1 MGDEQEALPAPPKHD
16 KMCLQRGEAILA
28 ATESGKVPL
37 FLMPFQPEPPLP
49 VIVVGDNEMKTEF
62 ALAFKQVIT
71 EKNLPEEIIVEALQD
86 AMVSAY
92 RRSVN
97 ASSAQN
103 VEAEID
109 LETGIVKIFVEKE
122 VVEDI
127 QDNRTEVLIE
137 EARKVNPDTELG
149 DLEMVESTP
158 EDFGRVAAQTAR
170 QVIQQRIR
178 QAERLAQYEYYSSK
192 TGEIV
197 TGVIQAVH
205 PHELTIGLNINAEG
219 KMPRNQQ
226 IPREYYRVHDRIRA
240 LLLDVEETTREPR
253 IILSRAHRDFLRR
266 LLENE
271 VPEIY
276 QGLVEIRSIAR
287 EAGYRSKVA
296 VSALKPGVDPVGAC
310 VGIRGVR
317 IQAIVRELSDEKID
331 VIEWNPNT
339 EQFIAKALSPARVLS
354 VFLNK
359 EADGM
364 PTATVVV
371 PEDQLSLAIGRNGQN
386 ARLAAKL
393 SGWRIDIKGLFEAV
407 SDTMFK
413 IKNDPRYEHYQEL
426 ESPALPRIEAILAK
440 KEEGRP
446 ITPEEY
452 RELHNFNNRVETGL
466 IEERREVT
474 KQQQRRIQASK
485 EAVPDDAYDLPI
497 MTLGLPTKVENLL
510 EEAGLSNVGEL
521 AYRLLL
527 VPDTIRDID
536 GIGPTYLE
544 QIESALEVMIGYE
557 PLSEEY
563 DVDEELILP
572 GTGSARAK
580 EEPAEE
586 DSEESEE
593 GAGENAD
600 QGEDLEEDDSADSEA
615 EVEEEEAGDTE
626 KEKTEMEA
634 ASTGEEQDADAQN
647 SEMESESADKEA
659 DQGEDQIAEDEIDTA
674 SLVPKDAYDLPI
686 PTLGLPSQV
695 ENLLQESGLDN
706 VGELASRLLLT
717 PESIRNIDGVGPT
730 YLEQIKSALEAM
742 IGDLPFPEDE
752 SEG

>member
-1 MGDEQEALPAPPKHD
+1 
-16 KMCLQRGEAILA
+16 
-28 ATESGKVPL
+28 
-37 FLMPFQPEPPLP
+37 
-49 VIVVGDNEMKTEF
+49 MKTEF
-62 ALAFKQVIT
+62 ALAFKQVIN
-71 EKNLPEEIIVEALQD
+71 EKNLPEEIIIEALKD

-97 ASSAQN
+97 ASSAQK

-109 LETGIVKIFVEKE
+109 LESGEVIVFVEKE
-122 VVEDI
+122 VVDDV
-127 QDNRTEVLIE
+127 QDNRTEVTIA
-137 EARKVNPDTELG
+137 EAKKVNPDTEYG

-178 QAERLAQYEYYSSK
+178 QAERLAQYEYYNEK
-192 TGEIV
+192 IGEIV

-205 PHELTIGLNINAEG
+205 RHELTIGLNINAEG

-226 IPREYYRVHDRIRA
+226 IAKEYYRVHDRIRA

-253 IILSRAHRDFLRR
+253 IILSRGHRDFLRR

-339 EQFIAKALSPARVLS
+339 EEFIAKALSPARVLS

-359 EADGM
+359 ETDGM

-393 SGWRIDIKGLFEAV
+393 SGWRIDIKGLFEAI
-407 SDTMFK
+407 SETLFK
-413 IKNDPRYEHYQEL
+413 IQNDPNYAQYQDL
-426 ESPALPRIEAILAK
+426 EAATIPRIEAILAK
-440 KEEGRP
+440 KAEGRP

-452 RELHNFNNRVETGL
+452 REMHFFNNRIESGL
-466 IEERREVT
+466 IQERQEIT
-474 KQQQRRIQASK
+474 KQQQKRIHAAK
-485 EAVPDDAYDLPI
+485 DAVPDDAYDLPL
-497 MTLGLPTKVENLL
+497 MTLGLQTKVENLL
-510 EEAGLSNVGEL
+510 TESGFANVGEL

-527 VPDTIRDID
+527 VPKSIDDID
-536 GIGPTYLE
+536 GIGPSSIK
-544 QIESALEVMIGYE
+544 QIESALEVMISYQ
-557 PLSEEY
+557 PLPEEY
-563 DVDEELILP
+563 DLDEELVLERKV
-572 GTGSARAK
+572 SSK
-580 EEPAEE
+580 ETDPESDTAEDTE
-586 DSEESEE
+586 SDVVEESDESEE
-593 GAGENAD
+593 GDNKAEDASGDPAEENQVED
-600 QGEDLEEDDSADSEA
+600 TDEELKIDSDEVEGEDETDPDDADKKESEPEAIISEEEQSEPGQSDSDQDDIEAELDPEVDVEVAEIEDVQLETDSPEDSEDNP
-615 EVEEEEAGDTE
+615 EEQVEE
-626 KEKTEMEA
+626 
-634 ASTGEEQDADAQN
+634 
-647 SEMESESADKEA
+647 
-659 DQGEDQIAEDEIDTA
+659 
-674 SLVPKDAYDLPI
+674 
-686 PTLGLPSQV
+686 
-695 ENLLQESGLDN
+695 
-706 VGELASRLLLT
+706 
-717 PESIRNIDGVGPT
+717 
-730 YLEQIKSALEAM
+730 
-742 IGDLPFPEDE
+742 
-752 SEG
+752 

>member
-1 MGDEQEALPAPPKHD
+1 
-16 KMCLQRGEAILA
+16 
-28 ATESGKVPL
+28 
-37 FLMPFQPEPPLP
+37 
-49 VIVVGDNEMKTEF
+49 MKTEF
-62 ALAFKQVIT
+62 ALAFKQVLND
-71 EKNLPEEIIVEALQD
+71 KNLPEEIIVEAIQD

-97 ASSAQN
+97 ASSAQK

-109 LETGIVKIFVEKE
+109 LESGDVVVFVEKE

-127 QDNRTEVLIE
+127 QDDRTEVLIE
-137 EARKVNPDTELG
+137 EAKKVNPDTELG

-178 QAERLAQYEYYSSK
+178 QAERLAQYEYYNEK
-192 TGEIV
+192 IGEVV

-205 PHELTIGLNINAEG
+205 RHELTIGLNINAEG

-226 IPREYYRVHDRIRA
+226 ITKEYYRVHDRIRA

-253 IILSRAHRDFLRR
+253 IILSRGHRDFLRR

-296 VSALKPGVDPVGAC
+296 VTALKPGVDPVGAC

-339 EQFIAKALSPARVLS
+339 EEFIAKALSPARVLS

-359 EADGM
+359 ESEGM

-393 SGWRIDIKGLFEAV
+393 CGWRIDIKGLFEAV
-407 SDTMFK
+407 SDTLFK
-413 IKNDPRYEHYQEL
+413 IQDNPKYAQFQDL
-426 ESPALPRIEAILAK
+426 EASTIPRIEAVMAK
-440 KEEGRP
+440 KAEGRP
-446 ITPEEY
+446 ISPEEY
-452 RELHNFNNRVETGL
+452 RELHNFNNRIESGL
-466 IEERREVT
+466 IKERQEIS
-474 KQQQRRIQASK
+474 KQQQARIHAAK
-485 EAVPDDAYDLPI
+485 AAVPDDAYDLPI

-510 EEAGLSNVGEL
+510 NEADFTNVGEL

-527 VPDTIRDID
+527 VPEMINDID
-536 GIGPTYLE
+536 GIGPASIK
-544 QIESALEVMIGYE
+544 QIESALEVMIGYQ

-563 DVDEELILP
+563 DIVEEIVLDEES
-572 GTGSARAK
+572 TGK
-580 EEPAEE
+580 EEEEDLAEGDGEKEETPAEAAAE
-586 DSEESEE
+586 DEGESEPEEPSADGTVEEDVTAEDISEEEEVEANDTDEPEPPADVEQESEE
-593 GAGENAD
+593 EP
-600 QGEDLEEDDSADSEA
+600 
-615 EVEEEEAGDTE
+615 EEADDQ
-626 KEKTEMEA
+626 
-634 ASTGEEQDADAQN
+634 EETT
-647 SEMESESADKEA
+647 S
-659 DQGEDQIAEDEIDTA
+659 EDEI
-674 SLVPKDAYDLPI
+674 K
-686 PTLGLPSQV
+686 
-695 ENLLQESGLDN
+695 EE
-706 VGELASRLLLT
+706 E
-717 PESIRNIDGVGPT
+717 
-730 YLEQIKSALEAM
+730 
-742 IGDLPFPEDE
+742 
-752 SEG
+752 

>member
-1 MGDEQEALPAPPKHD
+1 M
-16 KMCLQRGEAILA
+16 A
-28 ATESGKVPL
+28 ASESGFTHFFYCHPK
-37 FLMPFQPEPPLP
+37 PEPSLP
-49 VIVVGDNEMKTEF
+49 VNVVGDIEMKTEF
-62 ALAFKQVIT
+62 ALAFKQVLND
-71 EKNLPEEIIVEALQD
+71 KNLPEEIIVEALKD

-97 ASSAQN
+97 ASSAQK
-103 VEAEID
+103 VEADID
-109 LETGIVKIFVEKE
+109 LESGEVIVFVEKE

-137 EARKVNPDTELG
+137 EARKVNPDTALG

-178 QAERLAQYEYYSSK
+178 QAERLAQYEYYNDK
-192 TGEIV
+192 IGEVV

-205 PHELTIGLNINAEG
+205 RHELTIGLNINAEG

-226 IPREYYRVHDRIRA
+226 ITKEYYRVHDRIRA

-253 IILSRAHRDFLRR
+253 IILSRGHRDFLRR

-276 QGLVEIRSIAR
+276 QGLVEIRAIAR

-339 EQFIAKALSPARVLS
+339 EEFIAKALSPARVLS
-354 VFLNK
+354 VYLNK
-359 EADGM
+359 ESDGM

-407 SDTMFK
+407 SDTLFK
-413 IKNDPRYEHYQEL
+413 IQDNPKYAQFQDL
-426 ESPALPRIEAILAK
+426 EAATIPRIEAVMAK
-440 KEEGRP
+440 KAEGRP

-452 RELHNFNNRVETGL
+452 RELHNFNARVESGL
-466 IEERREVT
+466 IKERQEIT
-474 KQQQRRIQASK
+474 KQQQARIQAAK
-485 EAVPDDAYDLPI
+485 AAVPADAYDLPI
-497 MTLGLPTKVENLL
+497 MTLGLPTKIENLL
-510 EEAGLSNVGEL
+510 DEADFTNVGEL

-527 VPDTIRDID
+527 VPDTINDIG
-536 GIGPTYLE
+536 GIGPSSIKK
-544 QIESALEVMIGYE
+544 IESALEVMIGYQ
-557 PLSEEY
+557 PLSEEF
-563 DVDEELILP
+563 DIVEEIVLEEETTGQEETEDLVEQDGEAEETPDKASAEDEGESEPEEPSAEDIVDEE
-572 GTGSARAK
+572 
-580 EEPAEE
+580 AEVK
-586 DSEESEE
+586 DTSEEEE
-593 GAGENAD
+593 VETDDAD
-600 QGEDLEEDDSADSEA
+600 EPEPPA
-615 EVEEEEAGDTE
+615 EVEQEAEEEPETVDDHEELE
-626 KEKTEMEA
+626 KA
-634 ASTGEEQDADAQN
+634 
-647 SEMESESADKEA
+647 
-659 DQGEDQIAEDEIDTA
+659 EDQEEAVSDDEI
-674 SLVPKDAYDLPI
+674 
-686 PTLGLPSQV
+686 
-695 ENLLQESGLDN
+695 EE
-706 VGELASRLLLT
+706 E
-717 PESIRNIDGVGPT
+717 E
-730 YLEQIKSALEAM
+730 
-742 IGDLPFPEDE
+742 
-752 SEG
+752 

>member
-1 MGDEQEALPAPPKHD
+1 
-16 KMCLQRGEAILA
+16 
-28 ATESGKVPL
+28 
-37 FLMPFQPEPPLP
+37 
-49 VIVVGDNEMKTEF
+49 MKTEF
-62 ALAFKQVIT
+62 ALAFKQVLND
-71 EKNLPEEIIVEALQD
+71 KNLPEEIIVEAIQD

-97 ASSAQN
+97 ASSAQK

-109 LETGIVKIFVEKE
+109 LETGDVVVFVEKE

-127 QDNRTEVLIE
+127 QDDRTEVLIE

-149 DLEMVESTP
+149 DLEMVVSTP

-178 QAERLAQYEYYSSK
+178 QAERLAQYEYYNEK
-192 TGEIV
+192 IGEVV

-205 PHELTIGLNINAEG
+205 RHELTIGLNINAEG

-226 IPREYYRVHDRIRA
+226 ITKEYYRVHDRIRA

-253 IILSRAHRDFLRR
+253 IILSRGHRDFLRR

-339 EQFIAKALSPARVLS
+339 EEFIGKALSPARVLS

-359 EADGM
+359 ESDGM

-393 SGWRIDIKGLFEAV
+393 CGWRIDIKGLFEAV
-407 SDTMFK
+407 SDTLFK
-413 IKNDPRYEHYQEL
+413 IQDNPKYAQFQDL
-426 ESPALPRIEAILAK
+426 EASTIPRIEAVMAK
-440 KEEGRP
+440 KAEGRP
-446 ITPEEY
+446 ISPEEY
-452 RELHNFNNRVETGL
+452 RELHNFNNRIESGL
-466 IEERREVT
+466 IKERQEVS
-474 KQQQRRIQASK
+474 KQQQARIHAAK
-485 EAVPDDAYDLPI
+485 AAVPDDAYDLPI
-497 MTLGLPTKVENLL
+497 MTLGLSTKVENLL
-510 EEAGLSNVGEL
+510 NEADFTNVGEL

-527 VPDTIRDID
+527 VPEMINDID
-536 GIGPTYLE
+536 GIGPASIK
-544 QIESALEVMIGYE
+544 QIESALEVMIGYQ

-563 DVDEELILP
+563 DIVEEIVLDEES
-572 GTGSARAK
+572 TGREEEEDLADGDGEK
-580 EEPAEE
+580 EETPAESTAEDEGESEPEEPSAEGTVEEDVTAEDTSEEEEVEANDADEPELPAEE
-586 DSEESEE
+586 EEVEADDADEPEPPAEVEQESEE
-593 GAGENAD
+593 EPEEAD
-600 QGEDLEEDDSADSEA
+600 DQEETTSEDDI
-615 EVEEEEAGDTE
+615 EEEE
-626 KEKTEMEA
+626 
-634 ASTGEEQDADAQN
+634 
-647 SEMESESADKEA
+647 
-659 DQGEDQIAEDEIDTA
+659 
-674 SLVPKDAYDLPI
+674 
-686 PTLGLPSQV
+686 
-695 ENLLQESGLDN
+695 
-706 VGELASRLLLT
+706 
-717 PESIRNIDGVGPT
+717 
-730 YLEQIKSALEAM
+730 
-742 IGDLPFPEDE
+742 
-752 SEG
+752 

>member
-1 MGDEQEALPAPPKHD
+1 
-16 KMCLQRGEAILA
+16 
-28 ATESGKVPL
+28 
-37 FLMPFQPEPPLP
+37 
-49 VIVVGDNEMKTEF
+49 MKTEF
-62 ALAFKQVIT
+62 ALAFKQVIND
-71 EKNLPEEIIVEALQD
+71 KNLPEEIIVEALKD

-92 RRSVN
+92 RRAVN
-97 ASSAQN
+97 ASSAQK

-109 LETGIVKIFVEKE
+109 LDSGEVTVFVEKE

-127 QDNRTEVLIE
+127 QDERTEVLIE
-137 EARKVNPDTELG
+137 EARRVNPDTALG

-178 QAERLAQYEYYSSK
+178 QAERAAQYEYYSEK
-192 TGEIV
+192 IGEIV

-205 PHELTIGLNINAEG
+205 RHELTIGLNINAEG

-226 IPREYYRVHDRIRA
+226 IGKEYYRVHDRIRA

-339 EQFIAKALSPARVLS
+339 EEFIAKALSPARVLS

-359 EADGM
+359 EAEGM

-407 SDTMFK
+407 SDTLFK
-413 IKNDPRYEHYQEL
+413 IQNDPRYAQFQEL
-426 ESPALPRIEAILAK
+426 EAGTIPRIETILDK
-440 KEEGRP
+440 KAEGRP

-452 RELHNFNNRVETGL
+452 RELHIFNSRVEAGL
-466 IEERREVT
+466 IEERREVN
-474 KQQQRRIQASK
+474 KQQQARIQAARQ
-485 EAVPDDAYDLPI
+485 AVPDDAYDLPI

-510 EEAGLSNVGEL
+510 DEAGLTNVGEL

-527 VPDTIRDID
+527 VPAAISDID
-536 GIGPTYLE
+536 GIGPTYVE

-557 PLSEEY
+557 PLSEEF
-563 DVDEELILP
+563 DVEEELDLP
-572 GTGSARAK
+572 GITTPEDEAVPEEDGDEQETPEAEVDAGDEDDQASPEEAEEAPGEDHEPLAEEDQGS
-580 EEPAEE
+580 EEDQLALEEGEQASEPEPEAAAADPAEE
-586 DSEESEE
+586 LESDQEEVS
-593 GAGENAD
+593 
-600 QGEDLEEDDSADSEA
+600 EDDEA
-615 EVEEEEAGDTE
+615 LAEEA
-626 KEKTEMEA
+626 
-634 ASTGEEQDADAQN
+634 
-647 SEMESESADKEA
+647 
-659 DQGEDQIAEDEIDTA
+659 AEDEE
-674 SLVPKDAYDLPI
+674 KDPAPD
-686 PTLGLPSQV
+686 
-695 ENLLQESGLDN
+695 EAESD
-706 VGELASRLLLT
+706 
-717 PESIRNIDGVGPT
+717 
-730 YLEQIKSALEAM
+730 Q
-742 IGDLPFPEDE
+742 
-752 SEG
+752 

>member
-1 MGDEQEALPAPPKHD
+1 
-16 KMCLQRGEAILA
+16 
-28 ATESGKVPL
+28 
-37 FLMPFQPEPPLP
+37 
-49 VIVVGDNEMKTEF
+49 MKTEF
-62 ALAFKQVIT
+62 ALAFKQVLND
-71 EKNLPEEIIVEALQD
+71 KNLPEEIIVEAIQD

-97 ASSAQN
+97 ASSAQK

-109 LETGIVKIFVEKE
+109 LESGDVVVFVEKE

-127 QDNRTEVLIE
+127 QDDRTEVLIE

-178 QAERLAQYEYYSSK
+178 QAERLAQYEYYNEK
-192 TGEIV
+192 IGEVV

-205 PHELTIGLNINAEG
+205 RHELTIGLNINAEG

-226 IPREYYRVHDRIRA
+226 ITKEYYRVHDRIRA

-253 IILSRAHRDFLRR
+253 IILSRGHRDFLRR

-339 EQFIAKALSPARVLS
+339 EEFIAKALSPARVLS

-359 EADGM
+359 ESEGM

-407 SDTMFK
+407 SDTLFK
-413 IKNDPRYEHYQEL
+413 IQDNPNYVQFQDL
-426 ESPALPRIEAILAK
+426 EASTIPRIEAVMAK
-440 KEEGRP
+440 KAEGRP
-446 ITPEEY
+446 ISPEEY
-452 RELHNFNNRVETGL
+452 RELHNFNNRIESGL
-466 IEERREVT
+466 IKERQEVS
-474 KQQQRRIQASK
+474 KQQQARIHAAK
-485 EAVPDDAYDLPI
+485 AAVPDDAYDLPI
-497 MTLGLPTKVENLL
+497 MTLGLTTKVENLL
-510 EEAGLSNVGEL
+510 NEADFTNVGEL

-527 VPDTIRDID
+527 VPEMINDID
-536 GIGPTYLE
+536 GIGPASIK
-544 QIESALEVMIGYE
+544 QIESALEVMIGYQ

-563 DVDEELILP
+563 DIVEEIVLDEES
-572 GTGSARAK
+572 TGK
-580 EEPAEE
+580 EEEEDLAEGDGEKEETPAEAAAEDEGENESEEPSAEGTVEEDVTAEDTSEEEEVEANDADEPESPAEE
-586 DSEESEE
+586 EEVEADDADEPEPPTDVEQESEE
-593 GAGENAD
+593 EP
-600 QGEDLEEDDSADSEA
+600 
-615 EVEEEEAGDTE
+615 EEADDQ
-626 KEKTEMEA
+626 
-634 ASTGEEQDADAQN
+634 EETT
-647 SEMESESADKEA
+647 S
-659 DQGEDQIAEDEIDTA
+659 EDEI
-674 SLVPKDAYDLPI
+674 K
-686 PTLGLPSQV
+686 
-695 ENLLQESGLDN
+695 EE
-706 VGELASRLLLT
+706 E
-717 PESIRNIDGVGPT
+717 
-730 YLEQIKSALEAM
+730 
-742 IGDLPFPEDE
+742 
-752 SEG
+752 

>member
-1 MGDEQEALPAPPKHD
+1 
-16 KMCLQRGEAILA
+16 
-28 ATESGKVPL
+28 
-37 FLMPFQPEPPLP
+37 
-49 VIVVGDNEMKTEF
+49 MKTEF
-62 ALAFKQVIT
+62 ALAFKQVLND
-71 EKNLPEEIIVEALQD
+71 KNLPEEIIVEAIQD

-97 ASSAQN
+97 ASSAQK

-109 LETGIVKIFVEKE
+109 LETGDVTVFVEKE

-137 EARKVNPDTELG
+137 EARNVNPDTVLG

-178 QAERLAQYEYYSSK
+178 QAERLAQYEYYNEK
-192 TGEIV
+192 IGEVV

-205 PHELTIGLNINAEG
+205 RHELTIGLNINAEG

-226 IPREYYRVHDRIRA
+226 ITKEYYRVHDRIRA

-253 IILSRAHRDFLRR
+253 IILSRGHRDFLRR

-276 QGLVEIRSIAR
+276 QGLVEIRAIAR

-339 EQFIAKALSPARVLS
+339 EEFIAKALSPARVLS

-359 EADGM
+359 ESEGM

-407 SDTMFK
+407 SDTLFK
-413 IKNDPRYEHYQEL
+413 IQDNPKYAQFQDL
-426 ESPALPRIEAILAK
+426 EAASLPRIEAVMAK
-440 KEEGRP
+440 KAEGRP
-446 ITPEEY
+446 ISPEEY
-452 RELHNFNNRVETGL
+452 RELHTFNSRIESGL
-466 IEERREVT
+466 IKERQEIT
-474 KQQQRRIQASK
+474 QQHQARIQAAK
-485 EAVPDDAYDLPI
+485 AAVPNDAYDLPI
-497 MTLGLPTKVENLL
+497 MTLGLTTKVENLL
-510 EEAGLSNVGEL
+510 NEANFTNVGEL

-527 VPDTIRDID
+527 VPNMINDID
-536 GIGPTYLE
+536 GIGPSSIK
-544 QIESALEVMIGYE
+544 QIEGALEVMIGYQ
-557 PLSEEY
+557 PLSEEF
-563 DVDEELILP
+563 DIEEEIVLEEKATGQEEEDQAEQDGDEEA
-572 GTGSARAK
+572 S
-580 EEPAEE
+580 
-586 DSEESEE
+586 
-593 GAGENAD
+593 
-600 QGEDLEEDDSADSEA
+600 A
-615 EVEEEEAGDTE
+615 EV
-626 KEKTEMEA
+626 A
-634 ASTGEEQDADAQN
+634 A
-647 SEMESESADKEA
+647 
-659 DQGEDQIAEDEIDTA
+659 
-674 SLVPKDAYDLPI
+674 
-686 PTLGLPSQV
+686 
-695 ENLLQESGLDN
+695 DN
-706 VGELASRLLLT
+706 
-717 PESIRNIDGVGPT
+717 
-730 YLEQIKSALEAM
+730 
-742 IGDLPFPEDE
+742 EDE
-752 SEG
+752 SELEDPSAEDAESEDTPVEEEVEADDPDVTEPLAEVELEAEEEPEEQEQEQEQEETTSEDEIEEGE

>member
-1 MGDEQEALPAPPKHD
+1 
-16 KMCLQRGEAILA
+16 
-28 ATESGKVPL
+28 
-37 FLMPFQPEPPLP
+37 
-49 VIVVGDNEMKTEF
+49 MKSEF
-62 ALAFKQVIT
+62 ALAFKQVIS
-71 EKNLPEEIIVEALQD
+71 EKNLPEEIIVEALID
-86 AMVSAY
+86 ALVSAY

-97 ASSAQN
+97 ASSAQK

-109 LETGIVKIFVEKE
+109 LESGEVTIFVEKE

-137 EARKVNPDTELG
+137 EARKVNPNTALG

-178 QAERLAQYEYYSSK
+178 QAERQAQFEYYSGK
-192 TGEIV
+192 IGEIV

-205 PHELTIGLNINAEG
+205 RHELTIGLNINAEG

-226 IPREYYRVHDRIRA
+226 IGKEYYRVHDRIRA

-339 EQFIAKALSPARVLS
+339 EEFISKALSPARVLS
-354 VFLNK
+354 VYLNK
-359 EADGM
+359 ESDGM

-407 SDTMFK
+407 SDTLFK
-413 IKNDPRYEHYQEL
+413 IQNDPKYAQYQDL
-426 ESPALPRIEAILAK
+426 EAGSIPRIEAILGK

-452 RELHNFNNRVETGL
+452 RELHHFNSRVESGL
-466 IEERREVT
+466 IKERKEIT
-474 KQQQRRIQASK
+474 KQQQARIQAARA
-485 EAVPDDAYDLPI
+485 AVPDDAYDLPI
-497 MTLGLPTKVENLL
+497 MTLGLPVKVENLL
-510 EEAGLSNVGEL
+510 NEGGFGNVGEL
-521 AYRLLL
+521 AYRMLLI
-527 VPDTIRDID
+527 PKSINDIE
-536 GIGPTYLE
+536 GIGPSYFK
-544 QIESALEVMIGYE
+544 QIENALEVMTGYQ
-557 PLSEEY
+557 PLPEEY
-563 DVDEELILP
+563 DIDEDLLLEPVSDEKEDSPEPAAEKEPASEDSLEASGGDEDQKGESESGEEDQDEPEAEESRPEEDEEGLNEVADSPL
-572 GTGSARAK
+572 
-580 EEPAEE
+580 EEKDPDSGEE
-586 DSEESEE
+586 E
-593 GAGENAD
+593 
-600 QGEDLEEDDSADSEA
+600 LEEDQ
-615 EVEEEEAGDTE
+615 EEEPD
-626 KEKTEMEA
+626 
-634 ASTGEEQDADAQN
+634 
-647 SEMESESADKEA
+647 
-659 DQGEDQIAEDEIDTA
+659 EDQEKDPEQEEEPDEDI
-674 SLVPKDAYDLPI
+674 
-686 PTLGLPSQV
+686 
-695 ENLLQESGLDN
+695 
-706 VGELASRLLLT
+706 
-717 PESIRNIDGVGPT
+717 
-730 YLEQIKSALEAM
+730 
-742 IGDLPFPEDE
+742 ED
-752 SEG
+752 

>member
-1 MGDEQEALPAPPKHD
+1 
-16 KMCLQRGEAILA
+16 
-28 ATESGKVPL
+28 
-37 FLMPFQPEPPLP
+37 
-49 VIVVGDNEMKTEF
+49 MKTEF
-62 ALAFKQVIT
+62 ALAFKQVIND
-71 EKNLPEEIIVEALQD
+71 KNLPEEIIVEALKD

-97 ASSAQN
+97 ASSAQK
-103 VEAEID
+103 VEADID
-109 LETGIVKIFVEKE
+109 LESGEVIVFVEKE

-178 QAERLAQYEYYSSK
+178 QAERLAQYEYYNEK
-192 TGEIV
+192 IGEVV

-205 PHELTIGLNINAEG
+205 RHELTIGLNINAEG

-226 IPREYYRVHDRIRA
+226 ITKEYYRVHDRIRA

-331 VIEWNPNT
+331 VIEWNPNV
-339 EQFIAKALSPARVLS
+339 EEFIAKALSPARVLS
-354 VFLNK
+354 VYLNK
-359 EADGM
+359 ESDGM

-407 SDTMFK
+407 SDTLFK
-413 IKNDPRYEHYQEL
+413 IQDNPKYTQFQDL
-426 ESPALPRIEAILAK
+426 EAATIPRIEAVMAK
-440 KEEGRP
+440 KAEGRP
-446 ITPEEY
+446 ISPEEY
-452 RELHNFNNRVETGL
+452 RELHNFNSRVESGL
-466 IEERREVT
+466 IKERQEIS
-474 KQQQRRIQASK
+474 KQQQARIQAAK
-485 EAVPDDAYDLPI
+485 AAVPDDAYDLPI

-510 EEAGLSNVGEL
+510 DEADFTNVGEL

-527 VPDTIRDID
+527 VPNMINDID
-536 GIGPTYLE
+536 GIGPSYIK
-544 QIESALEVMIGYE
+544 QIESALEVMIGYQ
-557 PLSEEY
+557 PLSKEY
-563 DVDEELILP
+563 DIVEEIVLEEETTGQEETEDLADQDGEEEETPEEAPAEDEGEIEPEDPSAEDTVDE
-572 GTGSARAK
+572 
-580 EEPAEE
+580 
-586 DSEESEE
+586 
-593 GAGENAD
+593 
-600 QGEDLEEDDSADSEA
+600 EA
-615 EVEEEEAGDTE
+615 EVEDSPIEEEV
-626 KEKTEMEA
+626 EA
-634 ASTGEEQDADAQN
+634 DDADDPEPPAEVEQ
-647 SEMESESADKEA
+647 EVEEELQTADDQEGLVEA
-659 DQGEDQIAEDEIDTA
+659 EDQEEAVSDDEI
-674 SLVPKDAYDLPI
+674 
-686 PTLGLPSQV
+686 
-695 ENLLQESGLDN
+695 EE
-706 VGELASRLLLT
+706 E
-717 PESIRNIDGVGPT
+717 E
-730 YLEQIKSALEAM
+730 
-742 IGDLPFPEDE
+742 
-752 SEG
+752 

>member
-1 MGDEQEALPAPPKHD
+1 
-16 KMCLQRGEAILA
+16 
-28 ATESGKVPL
+28 
-37 FLMPFQPEPPLP
+37 
-49 VIVVGDNEMKTEF
+49 MKTEF
-62 ALAFKQVIT
+62 ALAFKQVLND
-71 EKNLPEEIIVEALQD
+71 KNLPEEIIVEAIQD

-97 ASSAQN
+97 ASSAQK

-109 LETGIVKIFVEKE
+109 LETGDVVVFVEKE

-127 QDNRTEVLIE
+127 QDDRTEVLIE
-137 EARKVNPDTELG
+137 EARKVNPDTALG

-178 QAERLAQYEYYSSK
+178 QAERLAQYEYYNEK
-192 TGEIV
+192 IGEVV

-205 PHELTIGLNINAEG
+205 RHELTIGLNINAEG

-226 IPREYYRVHDRIRA
+226 ITKEYYRVHDRIRA

-253 IILSRAHRDFLRR
+253 IILSRGHRDFLRR

-296 VSALKPGVDPVGAC
+296 VAALKPGVDPVGAC

-339 EQFIAKALSPARVLS
+339 EEFIGKALSPARVLS

-359 EADGM
+359 ESDGM

-407 SDTMFK
+407 SDTLFK
-413 IKNDPRYEHYQEL
+413 IQDNPKYAQFQDL
-426 ESPALPRIEAILAK
+426 EASTIPRIEAVMAK
-440 KEEGRP
+440 KAEGRP
-446 ITPEEY
+446 ISPEEY
-452 RELHNFNNRVETGL
+452 RELHNFNNRIESGL
-466 IEERREVT
+466 IKERQEVS
-474 KQQQRRIQASK
+474 KQQQARIHAAK
-485 EAVPDDAYDLPI
+485 AAVPDDAYDLPI
-497 MTLGLPTKVENLL
+497 MTLGLSTKVENLL
-510 EEAGLSNVGEL
+510 NEADFTNVGEL

-527 VPDTIRDID
+527 VPEMINDID
-536 GIGPTYLE
+536 GIGPASIK
-544 QIESALEVMIGYE
+544 QIESALEVMIGYQ
-557 PLSEEY
+557 PLSEEF
-563 DVDEELILP
+563 DIVEEIVLDEES
-572 GTGSARAK
+572 TGREEEEDLAEEGGEK
-580 EEPAEE
+580 EETSAEAAAEDEGESEPEEPSVEETVEEDDTAEDTSEEEEVEADDADEPEPPAEVE
-586 DSEESEE
+586 QESEE
-593 GAGENAD
+593 EPEEAD
-600 QGEDLEEDDSADSEA
+600 DQEETTSEDEI
-615 EVEEEEAGDTE
+615 EEEE
-626 KEKTEMEA
+626 
-634 ASTGEEQDADAQN
+634 
-647 SEMESESADKEA
+647 
-659 DQGEDQIAEDEIDTA
+659 
-674 SLVPKDAYDLPI
+674 
-686 PTLGLPSQV
+686 
-695 ENLLQESGLDN
+695 
-706 VGELASRLLLT
+706 
-717 PESIRNIDGVGPT
+717 
-730 YLEQIKSALEAM
+730 
-742 IGDLPFPEDE
+742 
-752 SEG
+752 

>member
-1 MGDEQEALPAPPKHD
+1 
-16 KMCLQRGEAILA
+16 
-28 ATESGKVPL
+28 
-37 FLMPFQPEPPLP
+37 
-49 VIVVGDNEMKTEF
+49 MKTEF
-62 ALAFKQVIT
+62 ALAFKQVLND
-71 EKNLPEEIIVEALQD
+71 KNLPEEIIVEAIQD

-97 ASSAQN
+97 ASSAQK

-109 LETGIVKIFVEKE
+109 LESGDVIVFVEKE

-127 QDNRTEVLIE
+127 QDDRTEVLIE

-158 EDFGRVAAQTAR
+158 DDFGRVAAQTAR

-178 QAERLAQYEYYSSK
+178 QAERLAQYEYYNEK
-192 TGEIV
+192 IGEVV

-205 PHELTIGLNINAEG
+205 RHELTIGLNINAEG

-226 IPREYYRVHDRIRA
+226 ITKEYYRVHDRIRA

-339 EQFIAKALSPARVLS
+339 EEFIAKALSPARVLS

-407 SDTMFK
+407 SDTLFK
-413 IKNDPRYEHYQEL
+413 IQDNPKYAQFQDL
-426 ESPALPRIEAILAK
+426 EASTIPRIEAVMAK
-440 KEEGRP
+440 KAEGRP
-446 ITPEEY
+446 ISPEEY
-452 RELHNFNNRVETGL
+452 RELHNFNNRVESGL
-466 IEERREVT
+466 IEERQEIT
-474 KQQQRRIQASK
+474 KQQQARIQAAK
-485 EAVPDDAYDLPI
+485 AAVPDDAYDLPI

-510 EEAGLSNVGEL
+510 SEADFTNVGEL

-527 VPDTIRDID
+527 VPDMINDID
-536 GIGPTYLE
+536 GIGPSYVKE
-544 QIESALEVMIGYE
+544 IESALEVMIGYQ

-563 DVDEELILP
+563 DIVEEIVLDEES
-572 GTGSARAK
+572 TEK
-580 EEPAEE
+580 
-586 DSEESEE
+586 
-593 GAGENAD
+593 
-600 QGEDLEEDDSADSEA
+600 
-615 EVEEEEAGDTE
+615 EEEEDLAEENGE
-626 KEKTEMEA
+626 KEETPAEA
-634 ASTGEEQDADAQN
+634 GR
-647 SEMESESADKEA
+647 
-659 DQGEDQIAEDEIDTA
+659 G
-674 SLVPKDAYDLPI
+674 
-686 PTLGLPSQV
+686 
-695 ENLLQESGLDN
+695 
-706 VGELASRLLLT
+706 R
-717 PESIRNIDGVGPT
+717 R
-730 YLEQIKSALEAM
+730 
-742 IGDLPFPEDE
+742 
-752 SEG
+752 

>member
-1 MGDEQEALPAPPKHD
+1 
-16 KMCLQRGEAILA
+16 
-28 ATESGKVPL
+28 
-37 FLMPFQPEPPLP
+37 
-49 VIVVGDNEMKTEF
+49 MKTEF
-62 ALAFKQVIT
+62 ALAFKQVLND
-71 EKNLPEEIIVEALQD
+71 KNLPEEIIIEAIQD

-97 ASSAQN
+97 ASSAQK

-109 LETGIVKIFVEKE
+109 LESGDVVVFVEKE

-127 QDNRTEVLIE
+127 QDDRTEVLIE

-178 QAERLAQYEYYSSK
+178 QAERLAQYEYYNEK
-192 TGEIV
+192 IGEVV

-205 PHELTIGLNINAEG
+205 RHELTIGLNINAEG

-226 IPREYYRVHDRIRA
+226 ITKEYYRVHDRIRA

-296 VSALKPGVDPVGAC
+296 VTALKPGVDPVGAC

-339 EQFIAKALSPARVLS
+339 EEFIAKALSPARVLS

-359 EADGM
+359 ESDGM

-407 SDTMFK
+407 SDTLFK
-413 IKNDPRYEHYQEL
+413 IQDNPKYVQFQDL
-426 ESPALPRIEAILAK
+426 EASTIPRIEAVMAK
-440 KEEGRP
+440 KAEGRP

-452 RELHNFNNRVETGL
+452 RELHNFNNRIESGL
-466 IEERREVT
+466 IKERQEVS
-474 KQQQRRIQASK
+474 KQQQARIHAAK
-485 EAVPDDAYDLPI
+485 AAVPDDAYDLPI
-497 MTLGLPTKVENLL
+497 MTLGLSTKVENLL
-510 EEAGLSNVGEL
+510 NEADFNNVGEL

-527 VPDTIRDID
+527 VPDLINDID
-536 GIGPTYLE
+536 GIGPASIE
-544 QIESALEVMIGYE
+544 QIESALEVMIGYQ

-563 DVDEELILP
+563 DIVEEIVLDEES
-572 GTGSARAK
+572 TGK
-580 EEPAEE
+580 EE
-586 DSEESEE
+586 
-593 GAGENAD
+593 
-600 QGEDLEEDDSADSEA
+600 QEDLAEGDG
-615 EVEEEEAGDTE
+615 EVEETPAETA
-626 KEKTEMEA
+626 
-634 ASTGEEQDADAQN
+634 
-647 SEMESESADKEA
+647 
-659 DQGEDQIAEDEIDTA
+659 AEDEGESDPEESSAEGTVDEDGTA
-674 SLVPKDAYDLPI
+674 EDNSEEIEVDDADDLEPPVDI
-686 PTLGLPSQV
+686 EQETEV
-695 ENLLQESGLDN
+695 ETEEPNEADEQE
-706 VGELASRLLLT
+706 
-717 PESIRNIDGVGPT
+717 ES
-730 YLEQIKSALEAM
+730 SADDE
-742 IGDLPFPEDE
+742 IEDE
-752 SEG
+752 E

>member
-1 MGDEQEALPAPPKHD
+1 
-16 KMCLQRGEAILA
+16 
-28 ATESGKVPL
+28 
-37 FLMPFQPEPPLP
+37 
-49 VIVVGDNEMKTEF
+49 MKTEF
-62 ALAFKQVIT
+62 ALAFKQVLND
-71 EKNLPEEIIVEALQD
+71 KNLPEEIIIEAIQD

-97 ASSAQN
+97 ASSAQK

-109 LETGIVKIFVEKE
+109 LESGDVVVFVEKE

-127 QDNRTEVLIE
+127 QDDRTEVLIE

-178 QAERLAQYEYYSSK
+178 QAERLAQYEYYNEK
-192 TGEIV
+192 IGEVV

-205 PHELTIGLNINAEG
+205 RHELTIGLNINAEG

-226 IPREYYRVHDRIRA
+226 ITKEYYRVHDRIRA

-296 VSALKPGVDPVGAC
+296 VTALKPGVDPVGAC

-339 EQFIAKALSPARVLS
+339 EEFIAKALSPARVLS

-359 EADGM
+359 ESDGM

-407 SDTMFK
+407 SDTLFK
-413 IKNDPRYEHYQEL
+413 IQDNPKYVQFQDL
-426 ESPALPRIEAILAK
+426 EASTIPRIEAVMAK
-440 KEEGRP
+440 KAEGRP

-452 RELHNFNNRVETGL
+452 RELHNFNNRIESGL
-466 IEERREVT
+466 IKERQEVS
-474 KQQQRRIQASK
+474 KQQQARIHAAK
-485 EAVPDDAYDLPI
+485 AAVPDDAYDLPI
-497 MTLGLPTKVENLL
+497 MTLGLSTKVENLL
-510 EEAGLSNVGEL
+510 NEADFNNVGEL

-527 VPDTIRDID
+527 VPNLINDID
-536 GIGPTYLE
+536 GIGPASIE
-544 QIESALEVMIGYE
+544 QIESALEVMIGYQ

-563 DVDEELILP
+563 DIVEEIVLDEESTGKEEQEDLAEGDGEEEETPAETAAEDEGESDPEESSAEGTVDED
-572 GTGSARAK
+572 GT
-580 EEPAEE
+580 AE
-586 DSEESEE
+586 DNSEEIEVDD
-593 GAGENAD
+593 AD
-600 QGEDLEEDDSADSEA
+600 DLEPPVDIAQEA
-615 EVEEEEAGDTE
+615 EVETEEPNEADE
-626 KEKTEMEA
+626 Q
-634 ASTGEEQDADAQN
+634 EE
-647 SEMESESADKEA
+647 SSADDE
-659 DQGEDQIAEDEIDTA
+659 IEDE
-674 SLVPKDAYDLPI
+674 
-686 PTLGLPSQV
+686 
-695 ENLLQESGLDN
+695 E
-706 VGELASRLLLT
+706 
-717 PESIRNIDGVGPT
+717 
-730 YLEQIKSALEAM
+730 
-742 IGDLPFPEDE
+742 
-752 SEG
+752 

>member
-1 MGDEQEALPAPPKHD
+1 
-16 KMCLQRGEAILA
+16 
-28 ATESGKVPL
+28 
-37 FLMPFQPEPPLP
+37 
-49 VIVVGDNEMKTEF
+49 MKTEF
-62 ALAFKQVIT
+62 ALAFKQVIN

-92 RRSVN
+92 RRAVN
-97 ASSAQN
+97 ASSAQK

-109 LETGIVKIFVEKE
+109 LESGEVTVFVEKE

-137 EARKVNPDTELG
+137 EARKVNPDTQLG

-158 EDFGRVAAQTAR
+158 DDFGRVAAQTAR

-178 QAERLAQYEYYSSK
+178 QAERAAQYDYYSDK
-192 TGEIV
+192 IGEIV

-205 PHELTIGLNINAEG
+205 RHELTIGLNINAEG
-219 KMPRNQQ
+219 KMPRNHQ
-226 IPREYYRVHDRIRA
+226 ISKEYYRVHDRIRA

-339 EQFIAKALSPARVLS
+339 EEFIAKALSPARVLS

-407 SDTMFK
+407 SDTLFK
-413 IKNDPRYEHYQEL
+413 IQNDPRYTQFQEL
-426 ESPALPRIEAILAK
+426 EAGSIARIESILEK
-440 KEEGRP
+440 KAEGRP

-452 RELHNFNNRVETGL
+452 RELHHFNNRVESGL
-466 IEERREVT
+466 IEERREIT
-474 KQQQRRIQASK
+474 KQQQARIHAAK

-510 EEAGLSNVGEL
+510 DEAGLTNVGEL

-527 VPDTIRDID
+527 VPKSISDID
-536 GIGPTYLE
+536 GIGPAYVQ

-563 DVDEELILP
+563 DIDEELILP
-572 GTGSARAK
+572 GMTVEK
-580 EEPAEE
+580 DEESVEEAEDVE
-586 DSEESEE
+586 EAPESEE
-593 GAGENAD
+593 EI
-600 QGEDLEEDDSADSEA
+600 LDSEA
-615 EVEEEEAGDTE
+615 EESLDEEAEAPETEQEAPEAEDAVDTAALDEETPEVDQEVPEAEDAVDTAALDEETPEADQEVPEAEDTVDDVMVEEETPEVDEEAPKAEDEESVLEVEGDRDVEESLEAEEEEAPEVDQEQTSE
-626 KEKTEMEA
+626 DEE
-634 ASTGEEQDADAQN
+634 EEQVDQIDP
-647 SEMESESADKEA
+647 EESSDEEA
-659 DQGEDQIAEDEIDTA
+659 DEAVDEN
-674 SLVPKDAYDLPI
+674 
-686 PTLGLPSQV
+686 G
-695 ENLLQESGLDN
+695 
-706 VGELASRLLLT
+706 
-717 PESIRNIDGVGPT
+717 
-730 YLEQIKSALEAM
+730 
-742 IGDLPFPEDE
+742 
-752 SEG
+752 SEE

>member
-1 MGDEQEALPAPPKHD
+1 
-16 KMCLQRGEAILA
+16 
-28 ATESGKVPL
+28 
-37 FLMPFQPEPPLP
+37 
-49 VIVVGDNEMKTEF
+49 MKTEF
-62 ALAFKQVIT
+62 ALAFKQVLN
-71 EKNLPEEIIVEALQD
+71 EKNLPEEIIVEAIQD

-97 ASSAQN
+97 ASSAQK

-109 LETGIVKIFVEKE
+109 LETGDVVVFVEKE

-127 QDNRTEVLIE
+127 QDDRTEVLIE
-137 EARKVNPDTELG
+137 EARKVNPDTALG

-178 QAERLAQYEYYSSK
+178 QAERLAQYEYYNEK
-192 TGEIV
+192 IGEVV

-205 PHELTIGLNINAEG
+205 RHELTIGLNINAEG

-226 IPREYYRVHDRIRA
+226 ITKEYYRVHDRIRA

-253 IILSRAHRDFLRR
+253 IILSRGHRDFLRR

-339 EQFIAKALSPARVLS
+339 EEFIGKALSPARVLS

-359 EADGM
+359 ESDGM

-407 SDTMFK
+407 SDTLFK
-413 IKNDPRYEHYQEL
+413 IQDNPKYAQFQDL
-426 ESPALPRIEAILAK
+426 EASTIPRIEAVMAK
-440 KEEGRP
+440 KAEGRP
-446 ITPEEY
+446 ISPEEY
-452 RELHNFNNRVETGL
+452 RELHNFNNRIESGL
-466 IEERREVT
+466 IKERQEVS
-474 KQQQRRIQASK
+474 KQQQARIHAAK
-485 EAVPDDAYDLPI
+485 AAVPDDAYDLPI

-510 EEAGLSNVGEL
+510 NEADFTNVGEL

-527 VPDTIRDID
+527 VPEMINDID
-536 GIGPTYLE
+536 GIGPASIK
-544 QIESALEVMIGYE
+544 QIESALEVMISYQ

-563 DVDEELILP
+563 DIVEEIVLDEES
-572 GTGSARAK
+572 TGKDEEEDLAEGDGEK
-580 EEPAEE
+580 EETPAESTAE
-586 DSEESEE
+586 DEGESEPEEPSAEGTVEEDVTAEDTSEEEEVEADDADEPEPPAEVEQESEE
-593 GAGENAD
+593 EPEEAD
-600 QGEDLEEDDSADSEA
+600 DQEETTSEDEI
-615 EVEEEEAGDTE
+615 EEEE
-626 KEKTEMEA
+626 
-634 ASTGEEQDADAQN
+634 
-647 SEMESESADKEA
+647 
-659 DQGEDQIAEDEIDTA
+659 
-674 SLVPKDAYDLPI
+674 
-686 PTLGLPSQV
+686 
-695 ENLLQESGLDN
+695 
-706 VGELASRLLLT
+706 
-717 PESIRNIDGVGPT
+717 
-730 YLEQIKSALEAM
+730 
-742 IGDLPFPEDE
+742 
-752 SEG
+752 

>member
-1 MGDEQEALPAPPKHD
+1 
-16 KMCLQRGEAILA
+16 
-28 ATESGKVPL
+28 
-37 FLMPFQPEPPLP
+37 
-49 VIVVGDNEMKTEF
+49 MKTEF
-62 ALAFKQVIT
+62 ALAFKQVIN

-92 RRSVN
+92 RRAVN
-97 ASSAQN
+97 ASSAQK

-109 LETGIVKIFVEKE
+109 LESGEVTVFVEKE

-127 QDNRTEVLIE
+127 QDDRTEVLIE

-178 QAERLAQYEYYSSK
+178 QAERAAQYEYYSNK
-192 TGEIV
+192 VGEIV

-205 PHELTIGLNINAEG
+205 RHELTIGLNINAEG

-226 IPREYYRVHDRIRA
+226 IGKEYYRVHDRIRA

-339 EQFIAKALSPARVLS
+339 EEFIAKALSPARVLS

-407 SDTMFK
+407 SDTLFK
-413 IKNDPRYEHYQEL
+413 IQDDPRYAQFQEL
-426 ESPALPRIEAILAK
+426 EAGSIPRIESILGK
-440 KEEGRP
+440 KAEGRP
-446 ITPEEY
+446 ISPEEY
-452 RELHNFNNRVETGL
+452 RELHHFNSRVESGL
-466 IEERREVT
+466 IEERREIT
-474 KQQQRRIQASK
+474 KQQQARIQAARA
-485 EAVPDDAYDLPI
+485 AVPDDAYDLPI
-497 MTLGLPTKVENLL
+497 MTLGLSTRVENLL
-510 EEAGLSNVGEL
+510 DAAGLTNVGEL

-527 VPDTIRDID
+527 VPSSISAID
-536 GIGPTYLE
+536 GIGESYVE
-544 QIESALEVMIGYE
+544 QIKEALEVMIGYE
-557 PLSEEY
+557 PLSEEFA
-563 DVDEELILP
+563 VDEDLILP
-572 GTGSARAK
+572 GTSASKGQA
-580 EEPAEE
+580 
-586 DSEESEE
+586 S
-593 GAGENAD
+593 G
-600 QGEDLEEDDSADSEA
+600 
-615 EVEEEEAGDTE
+615 EEEAPETDE
-626 KEKTEMEA
+626 EEA
-634 ASTGEEQDADAQN
+634 PETDEEEAPETDEEEAPETDEEEAPETDELEISADGEEELD
-647 SEMESESADKEA
+647 
-659 DQGEDQIAEDEIDTA
+659 DQ
-674 SLVPKDAYDLPI
+674 V
-686 PTLGLPSQV
+686 
-695 ENLLQESGLDN
+695 
-706 VGELASRLLLT
+706 
-717 PESIRNIDGVGPT
+717 
-730 YLEQIKSALEAM
+730 
-742 IGDLPFPEDE
+742 E
-752 SEG
+752 SEGSSPEDDEEVGLEE

>member
-1 MGDEQEALPAPPKHD
+1 
-16 KMCLQRGEAILA
+16 
-28 ATESGKVPL
+28 
-37 FLMPFQPEPPLP
+37 
-49 VIVVGDNEMKTEF
+49 MKTEF
-62 ALAFKQVIT
+62 ALAFKQVIND
-71 EKNLPEEIIVEALQD
+71 KNLPEEIIVEALKD
-86 AMVSAY
+86 ALVSAY

-97 ASSAQN
+97 ASSAQK

-109 LETGIVKIFVEKE
+109 LETGELTIFVEKE

-137 EARKVNPDTELG
+137 VARKVNPDTVLG

-158 EDFGRVAAQTAR
+158 DDFGRVAAQTAR

-178 QAERLAQYEYYSSK
+178 QAERLAQYEYYSGK
-192 TGEIV
+192 IGEIV

-205 PHELTIGLNINAEG
+205 RHELTIGLNINAEG

-226 IPREYYRVHDRIRA
+226 IGKEYYRVHDRIRA

-253 IILSRAHRDFLRR
+253 IVLSRAHRDFLRR

-339 EQFIAKALSPARVLS
+339 EEFISKALSPARVLS

-393 SGWRIDIKGLFEAV
+393 SGWRIDIKGLYEAV
-407 SDTMFK
+407 SDTLFK
-413 IKNDPRYEHYQEL
+413 IQNEPSYEQFQDL
-426 ESPALPRIEAILAK
+426 EAGTIPRIEAIMAK
-440 KEEGRP
+440 KAEGRP

-452 RELHNFNNRVETGL
+452 RELHHFNSRVESGL
-466 IEERREVT
+466 IKERQEVT
-474 KQQQRRIQASK
+474 KQQQARIHAAK
-485 EAVPDDAYDLPI
+485 DAVPDDAYDLPI
-497 MTLGLPTKVENLL
+497 MTLGLPTKVENHLT
-510 EEAGLSNVGEL
+510 EEGFGSVGEL

-527 VPDTIRDID
+527 VPKSISDID
-536 GIGPTYLE
+536 GIGPAYIE
-544 QIESALEVMIGYE
+544 QIESSLEVMIGYQ
-557 PLSEEY
+557 PLPPELEIVE
-563 DVDEELILP
+563 DLVVDEEASED
-572 GTGSARAK
+572 TD
-580 EEPAEE
+580 EPSDDSITDDPSEE
-586 DSEESEE
+586 DSETGDQEQTDSEEDQDEDQEIEETLDDPEDVTTAEDESNVDEQESDQDEESPDEVEETVENADDLEIDESAEDEEESVEEIEEPTESSDELEIDETSELDEESEE
-593 GAGENAD
+593 TPDE
-600 QGEDLEEDDSADSEA
+600 
-615 EVEEEEAGDTE
+615 
-626 KEKTEMEA
+626 
-634 ASTGEEQDADAQN
+634 GEE
-647 SEMESESADKEA
+647 
-659 DQGEDQIAEDEIDTA
+659 
-674 SLVPKDAYDLPI
+674 
-686 PTLGLPSQV
+686 
-695 ENLLQESGLDN
+695 
-706 VGELASRLLLT
+706 
-717 PESIRNIDGVGPT
+717 
-730 YLEQIKSALEAM
+730 
-742 IGDLPFPEDE
+742 
-752 SEG
+752 

>member
-1 MGDEQEALPAPPKHD
+1 
-16 KMCLQRGEAILA
+16 
-28 ATESGKVPL
+28 
-37 FLMPFQPEPPLP
+37 
-49 VIVVGDNEMKTEF
+49 MKTEF
-62 ALAFKQVIT
+62 ALAFKQVLN
-71 EKNLPEEIIVEALQD
+71 EKNLPEEIIVEAIQD

-97 ASSAQN
+97 ASSAQK

-109 LETGIVKIFVEKE
+109 LESGDVVVFVEKE

-127 QDNRTEVLIE
+127 QDDRTEVLIE
-137 EARKVNPDTELG
+137 EARKVNPDTALG

-178 QAERLAQYEYYSSK
+178 QAERLAQYEYYNEK
-192 TGEIV
+192 IGEVV

-205 PHELTIGLNINAEG
+205 RHELTIGLNINAEG

-226 IPREYYRVHDRIRA
+226 ITKEYYRVHDRIRA

-253 IILSRAHRDFLRR
+253 IILSRGHRDFLRR

-339 EQFIAKALSPARVLS
+339 EEFIGKALSPARVLS

-359 EADGM
+359 ESDGM

-407 SDTMFK
+407 SDTLFK
-413 IKNDPRYEHYQEL
+413 IQDNPKYAQFQDL
-426 ESPALPRIEAILAK
+426 EASTIPRIEAVMAK
-440 KEEGRP
+440 KAEGRP
-446 ITPEEY
+446 ISPEEY
-452 RELHNFNNRVETGL
+452 RELHNFNNRIESGL
-466 IEERREVT
+466 IKERQEVS
-474 KQQQRRIQASK
+474 KQQQARIHAAK
-485 EAVPDDAYDLPI
+485 AAVPDDAYDLPI

-510 EEAGLSNVGEL
+510 NEADFTNVGEL

-527 VPDTIRDID
+527 VPEMINDID
-536 GIGPTYLE
+536 GIGPASIK
-544 QIESALEVMIGYE
+544 QIESALEVMISYQ

-563 DVDEELILP
+563 DIVEEIVLDEES
-572 GTGSARAK
+572 TGKDEEEDLAEGDGEK
-580 EEPAEE
+580 EETPAESTAE
-586 DSEESEE
+586 DEGESEPEEPSAEGTVEEDVTAEDTSEEEEVEADDADEPEPPAEVEQESEE
-593 GAGENAD
+593 EPEEAD
-600 QGEDLEEDDSADSEA
+600 DQEETTSEDEI
-615 EVEEEEAGDTE
+615 EEEE
-626 KEKTEMEA
+626 
-634 ASTGEEQDADAQN
+634 
-647 SEMESESADKEA
+647 
-659 DQGEDQIAEDEIDTA
+659 
-674 SLVPKDAYDLPI
+674 
-686 PTLGLPSQV
+686 
-695 ENLLQESGLDN
+695 
-706 VGELASRLLLT
+706 
-717 PESIRNIDGVGPT
+717 
-730 YLEQIKSALEAM
+730 
-742 IGDLPFPEDE
+742 
-752 SEG
+752 

>member
-1 MGDEQEALPAPPKHD
+1 
-16 KMCLQRGEAILA
+16 
-28 ATESGKVPL
+28 
-37 FLMPFQPEPPLP
+37 
-49 VIVVGDNEMKTEF
+49 MKTEF
-62 ALAFKQVIT
+62 ALAFKQVLND
-71 EKNLPEEIIVEALQD
+71 KNLPEEIIIEALKD

-97 ASSAQN
+97 ASSAQK

-109 LETGIVKIFVEKE
+109 LESGEVTVFVEKE

-127 QDNRTEVLIE
+127 HDDRTEVLIE
-137 EARKVNPDTELG
+137 EARKVNPETELG

-178 QAERLAQYEYYSSK
+178 QAERLAQYEYYSDK
-192 TGEIV
+192 IGEVV

-205 PHELTIGLNINAEG
+205 RHELTIGLNINAEG

-226 IPREYYRVHDRIRA
+226 ITKEYYRVHDRIRA

-339 EQFIAKALSPARVLS
+339 EEFIAKALSPARVLS

-359 EADGM
+359 ESDGM

-407 SDTMFK
+407 SDTLFK
-413 IKNDPRYEHYQEL
+413 IQDDPKYAQFQDL
-426 ESPALPRIEAILAK
+426 EAATIPRIEVIMAK
-440 KEEGRP
+440 KADGRP

-452 RELHNFNNRVETGL
+452 RELHNFNSRVESGL
-466 IEERREVT
+466 IQERKAIT
-474 KQQQRRIQASK
+474 KQQQARIQAAK
-485 EAVPDDAYDLPI
+485 AAVPDDAYDLPI

-510 EEAGLSNVGEL
+510 NEADFTNVGEL

-527 VPDTIRDID
+527 VPDMINDIE
-536 GIGPTYLE
+536 GIGPSYLK
-544 QIESALEVMIGYE
+544 QIESALEVMIGYQ
-557 PLSEEY
+557 PLPPEYDIVEDIVFEEDPPAGESEE
-563 DVDEELILP
+563 DTSEGDKSEDVDSESGADAGEEAVDEEVSEKDP
-572 GTGSARAK
+572 V
-580 EEPAEE
+580 EEAEE
-586 DSEESEE
+586 GS
-593 GAGENAD
+593 
-600 QGEDLEEDDSADSEA
+600 
-615 EVEEEEAGDTE
+615 EEEEATD
-626 KEKTEMEA
+626 
-634 ASTGEEQDADAQN
+634 
-647 SEMESESADKEA
+647 EA
-659 DQGEDQIAEDEIDTA
+659 DDGDEEVIDAEPGEDDD
-674 SLVPKDAYDLPI
+674 P
-686 PTLGLPSQV
+686 
-695 ENLLQESGLDN
+695 DN
-706 VGELASRLLLT
+706 
-717 PESIRNIDGVGPT
+717 
-730 YLEQIKSALEAM
+730 
-742 IGDLPFPEDE
+742 EDE
-752 SEG
+752 SGDESEETEEEEEEVSEDEDMDEE

>member
-1 MGDEQEALPAPPKHD
+1 
-16 KMCLQRGEAILA
+16 
-28 ATESGKVPL
+28 
-37 FLMPFQPEPPLP
+37 
-49 VIVVGDNEMKTEF
+49 MKTEF
-62 ALAFKQVIT
+62 ALAFKQVIND
-71 EKNLPEEIIVEALQD
+71 KNLPEEIIVEALQD

-92 RRSVN
+92 RRAVN
-97 ASSAQN
+97 ASSAQK

-109 LETGIVKIFVEKE
+109 LESGEVTVFVEKE

-127 QDNRTEVLIE
+127 QDDRTEVLIE
-137 EARKVNPDTELG
+137 VARGVNPDTQLG

-158 EDFGRVAAQTAR
+158 DDFGRVAAQTAR

-178 QAERLAQYEYYSSK
+178 QAERAAQYEYYSNK
-192 TGEIV
+192 IGEIV

-205 PHELTIGLNINAEG
+205 RHELTIGLNINAEG

-226 IPREYYRVHDRIRA
+226 IGKEYYRVHDRIRA

-339 EQFIAKALSPARVLS
+339 EEFIAKALSPARVLS

-407 SDTMFK
+407 SDTLFR
-413 IKNDPRYEHYQEL
+413 IQDDPRYTHYREL
-426 ESPALPRIEAILAK
+426 EAGSISRIETILGK
-440 KEEGRP
+440 KAEGRP

-452 RELHNFNNRVETGL
+452 RELHNFNNRVESGL
-466 IEERREVT
+466 IEERREIT
-474 KQQQRRIQASK
+474 KQQQARIQAAR

-510 EEAGLSNVGEL
+510 DEADLTNVGEL

-527 VPDTIRDID
+527 LPSSIRDID
-536 GIGPTYLE
+536 GIGPSYVE

-563 DVDEELILP
+563 DLDEELILP
-572 GTGSARAK
+572 GISEAK
-580 EEPAEE
+580 EQELSEDEGTSEDEGEE
-586 DSEESEE
+586 DSEVDEGDEASEDD
-593 GAGENAD
+593 GEEAP
-600 QGEDLEEDDSADSEA
+600 EED
-615 EVEEEEAGDTE
+615 EEEEASEDE
-626 KEKTEMEA
+626 EVEVPEDDEEEA
-634 ASTGEEQDADAQN
+634 LEVEEGEEI
-647 SEMESESADKEA
+647 SEDEEEETPEDKEEETPEVEE
-659 DQGEDQIAEDEIDTA
+659 GEEASEDDGEEAPEDDEEENPQEEEGEEASEDEEND
-674 SLVPKDAYDLPI
+674 LV
-686 PTLGLPSQV
+686 
-695 ENLLQESGLDN
+695 E
-706 VGELASRLLLT
+706 
-717 PESIRNIDGVGPT
+717 
-730 YLEQIKSALEAM
+730 
-742 IGDLPFPEDE
+742 
-752 SEG
+752 